1 MSKEDKEIEK
11 LVDELIEGNKISK
24 EQRQVFILLFR
35 GEYFKGREDGIQDIK
50 KQVDR
55 FSIITKSLVK
65 SVEELIDEENVLVK
79 KDIESELKDLCYM
92 VEAQFNR
99 FNMWMKSKEVRLWE
113 KHYQKK
119 NLFIMLKNMK
129 NIIVTT
135 NMIFILAK

>member
-99 FNMWMKSKEVRLWE
+99 FNMWMKSKEVRL
-113 KHYQKK
+113 
-119 NLFIMLKNMK
+119 
-129 NIIVTT
+129 
-135 NMIFILAK
+135 